1 MNEKIEIYR
10 GSVVT
15 GTMIHTEVGRSSA
28 FLENVIELCI
38 LPTEHTLVLSDT

>member
-10 GSVVT
+10 GSSVT
-15 GTMIHTEVGRSSA
+15 GTMIHTEVGKNNA